1 MKIELT
7 REDFDI
13 IAGALDYQIQ
23 EMTKKIEEM
32 YQDLNFYSERS
43 ENSLKEMIE
52 AARKVYDEKF
62 EPIIEKENL
71 VWFKANIEKG
81 SPEWFE
87 QHEFI
92 LATEATEK
100 WGLKD
105 STIRRAIFDGRIK
118 KEECK
123 KEGRDWKVT
132 IAAMKRLYGEP
143 K

>member
-1 MKIELT
+1 MQLELT
-7 REDFDI
+7 REEFDI

-23 EMTKKIEEM
+23 EMTKKKDEM
-32 YQDLNFYSERS
+32 YQQLSTYSEKREKS
-43 ENSLKEMIE
+43 FNEMIE
-52 AARKVYDEKF
+52 AARKVLNEKF
-62 EPIIEKENL
+62 DPIYDKEND
-71 VWFKANIEKG
+71 EY
-81 SPEWFE
+81 FE

-105 STIRRAIFDGRIK
+105 STIRRAIFDKRITK
-118 KEECK
+118 DECK

-132 IAAMKRLYGEP
+132 ISAMKRLYGEP